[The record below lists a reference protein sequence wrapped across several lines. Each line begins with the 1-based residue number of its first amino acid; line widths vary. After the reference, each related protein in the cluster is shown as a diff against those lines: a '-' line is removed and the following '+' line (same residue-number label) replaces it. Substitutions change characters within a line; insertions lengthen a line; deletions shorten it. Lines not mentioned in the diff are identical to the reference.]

1 MTEYIA
7 LIRKVTG
14 TDYGVDFPDFPG
26 CVTAGSD
33 LDEALANARE
43 ALALHVEGLVEDGG
57 DIPAPA
63 TLEAVMAD
71 PHNDG
76 AVAALVPAPVAKSR
90 TLRFNAT
97 MDEHLLQAL
106 DITAA
111 ATGMSRSGFLSASVR
126 SALEGTEFAIPERP
140 VAPKRH
146 KASRRQAAKTPA
158 KTPAKTKTKSG

>member
-7 LIRKVTG
+7 LIRKDAD
-14 TDYGVDFPDFPG
+14 TDYGVNFPDFPG

-33 LDEALANARE
+33 LDEALAMARK
-43 ALALHVEGLVEDGG
+43 ALALHIEGLVEDGT

-63 TLEAVMAD
+63 TLEAVMSD
-71 PHNDG
+71 PHNAG

-97 MDEHLLQAL
+97 MDEHLLHAL

-111 ATGMSRSGFLSASVR
+111 AAGMSRSGFLSASVR
-126 SALEGTEFAIPERP
+126 SALEGAEFAIPERT
-140 VAPKRH
+140 VAPKRR
-146 KASRRQAAKTPA
+146 KASRRPAASEK
-158 KTPAKTKTKSG
+158 AKTKAG